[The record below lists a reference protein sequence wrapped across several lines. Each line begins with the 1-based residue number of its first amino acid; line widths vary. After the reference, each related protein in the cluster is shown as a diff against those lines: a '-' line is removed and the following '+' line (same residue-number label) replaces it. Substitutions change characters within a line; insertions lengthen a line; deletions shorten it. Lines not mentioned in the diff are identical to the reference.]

1 MNSKLQLN
9 AENFDIFSQQGKD
22 LVSTIIERI
31 TTIHDLPTDISVI
44 EINIACL
51 SHNDFSDDYRI
62 HVYFNN
68 NTDFYNYDIKTQV
81 FEKMCFC
88 PECGNNWCQTDIYG
102 EHDLNIIK
110 ETCNSCYNIISSL
123 NLLKSS

>member
-31 TTIHDLPTDISVI
+31 TTIPDLPTEISVI
-44 EINIACL
+44 EINIARL
-51 SHNDFSDDYRI
+51 LHNDLSDDYRI
-62 HVYFNN
+62 NVYFNN
-68 NTDFYNYDIKTQV
+68 ATDFYNYDVKSQN

-88 PECGNNWCQTDIYG
+88 PECGNSWCQNDIYG

-110 ETCNSCYNIISSL
+110 ENCDSCYNIISSL
-123 NLLKSS
+123 NLPKSS